1 MRLNAIAAERAE
13 TIATT
18 IQVNRQSRPG
28 MWTPLSRQA
37 RSAPVS
43 ANGSANTECS
53 NLIMSSVSRS
63 RVQKRASASWDDT
76 ILTYVAVMVHRPKF
90 MDPQQ
95 VQRL

>member
-18 IQVNRQSRPG
+18 IQANRQSRPG
-28 MWTPLSRQA
+28 MWNPLSRQA

-53 NLIMSSVSRS
+53 NLIMSSVRRS
-63 RVQKRASASWDDT
+63 RVQNRAIASRDDT
-76 ILTYVAVMVHRPKF
+76 ILKDAAVMGHRPKY